1 MDKIRDAAIIL
12 IGLGDKAAAD
22 ILKNMTPKEVRLI
35 LEAINNIENV
45 SDEDVSRALADFF
58 RDSSTTAGISL
69 ASKEQLKNSILLA
82 VGSKGIAAP
91 ISGIDSEKDK
101 WLEVLKVQ
109 PMSSIVDLM
118 QDEHPQILTAVVIIV
133 FNYLSSEHG
142 TKLIKLL
149 PKPTQNKIFKKM
161 SNMGSMSKMGIELLA
176 KFFEREFEAS
186 EKNNVVTLDGLET
199 VANIISYLD
208 SDTEHEIMTE
218 LTADNKAIGEKI
230 QDKIFPF
237 QRLAELDKKSMQVL
251 LKEIKNEDLILALK
265 GVDEHVKEIF
275 MSNMSMKSAEIF
287 RDEMEAKG
295 PVKLAAVLDAQKR
308 IIRLAKKLDEEER
321 IILSSKNNPDVV
333 F

>member
-12 IGLGDKAAAD
+12 IGLGDKCAGE

-35 LEAINNIENV
+35 LEAINNIDNV
-45 SDEDVSRALADFF
+45 SDDDVTRALSDFF
-58 RDSSTTAGISL
+58 KDSSNTAGINI
-69 ASKEQLKNSILLA
+69 ASKEQLKNSILQA
-82 VGSKGIAAP
+82 VGNKGVVSSIN
-91 ISGIDSEKDK
+91 GIDSEKDK
-101 WLEVLKVQ
+101 WLEILSTQ
-109 PMSSIVDLM
+109 PMSNLVDLM
-118 QDEHPQILTAVVIIV
+118 QDEHPQVLAAVVIIV
-133 FNYLSSEHG
+133 FNYLSSDHG

-149 PKPTQNKIFKKM
+149 PKTVQSTVFKKM
-161 SNMGSMSKMGIELLA
+161 SNMGSMSKLGIEILA

-208 SDTEHEIMTE
+208 SETEHEIMSE
-218 LTADNKAIGEKI
+218 LTSGNKDIGEKI

-251 LKEIKNEDLILALK
+251 LKEIKNEDLIIALK
-265 GVDEHVKEIF
+265 GVDEHVKLIF
-275 MSNMSMKSAEIF
+275 MQNMSTKSAEILK
-287 RDEMEAKG
+287 DEMDTKG
-295 PVKLAAVLDAQKR
+295 PVKLAAVMDAQKR
-308 IIRLAKKLDEEER
+308 IIRIAKKLDEEER